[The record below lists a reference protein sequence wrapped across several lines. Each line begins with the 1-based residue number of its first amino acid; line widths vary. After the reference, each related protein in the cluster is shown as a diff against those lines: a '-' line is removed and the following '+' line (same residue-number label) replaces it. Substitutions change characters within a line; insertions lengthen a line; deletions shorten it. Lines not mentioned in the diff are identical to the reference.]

1 MSISST
7 LAFNSLFLSLS
18 KSKSKRSKLA
28 VQAAGE
34 DEPDADEADAEDS
47 AEEGSEENGPD
58 LSSPVT
64 VAALAKVL
72 KKCLSEQQKQ
82 QVGRSDRSKQET
94 PPGSA
99 VWGGGNPGTKSKL
112 HCSNSTAGRLLCTP
126 VFRKYFFWLSVQN
139 VSF

>member
-99 VWGGGNPGTKSKL
+99 VWGGGNL
-112 HCSNSTAGRLLCTP
+112 
-126 VFRKYFFWLSVQN
+126 N
-139 VSF
+139 VESMSGGAPNKIPAYLESLEA